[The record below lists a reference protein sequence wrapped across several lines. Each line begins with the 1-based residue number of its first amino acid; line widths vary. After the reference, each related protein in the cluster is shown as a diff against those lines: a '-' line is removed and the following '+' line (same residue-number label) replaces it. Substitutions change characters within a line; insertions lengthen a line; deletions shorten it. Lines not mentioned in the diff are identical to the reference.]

1 MKKLLFSLAL
11 VAILFL
17 SAAGQKPVQIEWYG
31 HACFRLTMP
40 DDYKIVL
47 DPFAEE
53 SFEYTLPQAT
63 ECVLCTHD
71 HFDHNNWQA
80 FNAAFNAMASGKT
93 TEFKVF
99 TEGTEYTKNSPFTLN
114 NGQITVYTVPSFHD
128 DQGGKLRGMNGIIC
142 IETQELRFVHLGD
155 LGNKLSRKQLN
166 AIGAVDILFVSAGG
180 KYTIEPE
187 TAYEVCC
194 QIQPKIVFPMHYQT
208 DRLDPEFRLANI
220 GAFTKLFDET
230 LMIDDYRVEISAS
243 DLPPKMELW
252 ILEYHP

>member
-1 MKKLLFSLAL
+1 MKKLFITALIAVFASLPLFAQEA
-11 VAILFL
+11 VR
-17 SAAGQKPVQIEWYG
+17 IEWYG
-31 HACFRLTMP
+31 HSCFRLTMP

-47 DPFAEE
+47 DPFDEE

-80 FNAAFNAMASGKT
+80 FNADFNAMASGKT

-114 NGQITVYTVPSFHD
+114 DGQITVYTVPSFHD

-194 QIQPKIVFPMHYQT
+194 QIQPKIAFPMHYQT
-208 DRLDPEFRLANI
+208 DRLDPEFGLANI
-220 GAFTKLFDET
+220 GAFTQLFNEH

-243 DLPPKMELW
+243 DLLPKMELW
-252 ILEYHP
+252 MLEYHP